1 MLSIGSSVN
10 GSVSA
15 SSSQGPTLD
24 GRIKPDLVAPGEGIC
39 SGRAEEARN
48 AIGSVCATGT
58 HSNSRSMYMELSGTS
73 QATAVAGGSAA
84 LAREY
89 LREVAGINK
98 PSASLI
104 KATLING
111 AEDLGTPNIPNNNEG
126 WGQID
131 LENSLSPT
139 YGGTALDIFHDDAR
153 ELQAGFS
160 LLYSFDMDA
169 SKGVDLTLAWSDAEG
184 SANAP
189 QSESRLM
196 NDLI

>member
-1 MLSIGSSVN
+1 
-10 GSVSA
+10 
-15 SSSQGPTLD
+15 
-24 GRIKPDLVAPGEGIC
+24 
-39 SGRAEEARN
+39 
-48 AIGSVCATGT
+48 
-58 HSNSRSMYMELSGTS
+58 MYMELSGTS

-84 LAREY
+84 FAREY

-139 YGGTALDIFHDDAR
+139 YGGTMLDIFHDDAR

-160 LLYSFDMDA
+160 LVFLRYGCLKGCRSHPCMEDA
-169 SKGVDLTLAWSDAEG
+169 KEVQMLRNHNLAS
-184 SANAP
+184 
-189 QSESRLM
+189 
-196 NDLI
+196 